1 VGSLINTTSSERGL
15 NATEDLT
22 SQSALFMQH
31 VSFIKLRLRND
42 SLRNDIAFAVRF
54 QEWKLKVGFLLMLQ
68 ICYRW
73 N

>member
-1 VGSLINTTSSERGL
+1 
-15 NATEDLT
+15 
-22 SQSALFMQH
+22 MQH

-68 ICYRW
+68 ICYR
-73 N
+73 